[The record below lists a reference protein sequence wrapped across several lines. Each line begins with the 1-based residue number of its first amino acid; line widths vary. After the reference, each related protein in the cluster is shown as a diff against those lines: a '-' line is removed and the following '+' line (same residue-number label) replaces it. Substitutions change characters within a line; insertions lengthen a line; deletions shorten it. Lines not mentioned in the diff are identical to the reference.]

1 MNGRGVREVRADSLP
16 AAASLNG
23 ESFPLTTNTKPKESL
38 DVRQYLAASLKDGWK
53 RFRKRLRSCQR
64 DFSEKAVHDSRVES
78 RRLLSTLELL
88 GALLPDRQVAKARR
102 NLKRYLDTFDEL
114 RDTHVQ
120 LILIET
126 RIRKFPE
133 LQSFHDALCNL
144 ERRCIKETARR
155 IKRTRL
161 TQLRRSVR
169 ELEAELRHPPCRA
182 ARRQLGSED
191 ILRALH
197 TAFAR
202 VVELNGRVESSD
214 TDTIHRVRVAFK
226 KYRYMLEAVG
236 SLLPGVTPR
245 KLEAMKKFQALMGE
259 LQDIEV
265 LLRTVDRFT
274 RKEKIDA
281 SVARNFHDE
290 LVRRSQRLI
299 ALYLKQAGKL
309 DRFWPLTASPG

>member
-1 MNGRGVREVRADSLP
+1 MNGRGVHEVSADSLR

-23 ESFPLTTNTKPKESL
+23 ESFPLITNTKPKELL
-38 DVRQYLAASLKDGWK
+38 DVRRYLAASLNDGWK

-64 DFSEKAVHDSRVES
+64 DFSEEAVHDSRVES

-120 LILIET
+120 LIFIEKS
-126 RIRKFPE
+126 ILQFPE
-133 LQSFHDALCNL
+133 LQTFHDALCKR

-169 ELEAELRHPPCRA
+169 ELEAELRRRPRRA
-182 ARRQLGSED
+182 TRRQLGSED
-191 ILRALH
+191 VLRALH
-197 TAFAR
+197 MAFAR
-202 VVELNGRVESSD
+202 VVELNGRVESRN

-226 KYRYMLEAVG
+226 DSATCSKRSV
-236 SLLPGVTPR
+236 R
-245 KLEAMKKFQALMGE
+245 CCQA
-259 LQDIEV
+259 
-265 LLRTVDRFT
+265 
-274 RKEKIDA
+274 
-281 SVARNFHDE
+281 
-290 LVRRSQRLI
+290 
-299 ALYLKQAGKL
+299 
-309 DRFWPLTASPG
+309 